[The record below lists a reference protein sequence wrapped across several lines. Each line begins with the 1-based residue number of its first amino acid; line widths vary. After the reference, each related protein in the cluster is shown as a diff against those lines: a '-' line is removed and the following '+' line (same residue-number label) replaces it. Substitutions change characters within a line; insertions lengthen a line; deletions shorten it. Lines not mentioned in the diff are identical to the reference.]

1 MARTLAFRLVAA
13 VPLVFL
19 VSLLAFG
26 LVHLMP
32 GSASETILGDAAT
45 PEAVAELDAE
55 LGLDRPIIEQYWNW
69 ATDAVQGDFGRS
81 LITSRDVS
89 DTLVERFPVT
99 ISIAMGGLVVA
110 LMIGVVGGTVAALRQ
125 GRLSDRVISLLTASG
140 LAVPN
145 FWVAVLLAFY
155 FGVER
160 DWFPAIGYV
169 GPTESITQWI
179 YHLILP
185 SLALGLGS
193 AAVIARQMRG
203 GLLDVLDR
211 PYIRAARAKGLR
223 YRRVVVVHA
232 MKNAFIPV
240 ITVVGFQA
248 SVMIGGAVLVE
259 QIFGMPGIGVQVVG
273 AVLSQDMPLVQ
284 GVVMVSAVIVIFM
297 NTLIDVSYA
306 YFDPRVR
313 LS

>member
-1 MARTLAFRLVAA
+1 MGRTLAFRLVAA
-13 VPLVFL
+13 VPLIFL

-26 LVHLMP
+26 LVHLIP
-32 GSASETILGDAAT
+32 GSASETILGDGAT
-45 PEAVAELDAE
+45 PEAVAELDAQ
-55 LGLDRPIIEQYWNW
+55 LGLDRPLLEQYWNW
-69 ATDAVQGDFGRS
+69 ATDAMRGDFGRS

-99 ISIAMGGLVVA
+99 ISVAMGGLVVA
-110 LMIGVVGGTVAALRQ
+110 LLVGVTAGTVAALRQ
-125 GRLSDRVISLLTASG
+125 GRLTDRAISLFAATG

-155 FGVER
+155 LGVER
-160 DWFPAIGYV
+160 QWFPAIGYV
-169 GPTESITQWI
+169 GPTESVVQWL
-179 YHLILP
+179 YHLVLP
-185 SLALGLGS
+185 SFALGIGS
-193 AAVIARQMRG
+193 SAVIARQMRG
-203 GLLDVLDR
+203 GLLDVLER
-211 PYIRAARAKGLR
+211 PYIRAARAKGLQ

-240 ITVVGFQA
+240 VTVVGFQA
-248 SVMIGGAVLVE
+248 SVMLGGAVLVE

-273 AVLSQDMPLVQ
+273 AVLSQDLPLVQ
-284 GVVMVSAVIVIFM
+284 GVVMVSAVSVILV

>member
-1 MARTLAFRLVAA
+1 MARTLAFRLIAA

-32 GSASETILGDAAT
+32 GSASEAILGEGAT
-45 PEAVAELDAE
+45 PEAIAELDAE
-55 LGLDRPIIEQYWNW
+55 LGLDRPILEQYWTW
-69 ATDAVQGDFGRS
+69 ATNALQGDFGRS
-81 LITSRDVS
+81 LITSREVS
-89 DTLVERFPVT
+89 DTIIERFPVT
-99 ISIAMGGLVVA
+99 ISVAMGGLVVA
-110 LMIGVVGGTVAALRQ
+110 LVIGIVGGTVAALRQ
-125 GRLSDRVISLLTASG
+125 GRLTDRAISLLTATG

-155 FGVER
+155 FGVQR

-169 GPTESITQWI
+169 GPTESVTQWI
-179 YHLILP
+179 YHLIMP
-185 SLALGLGS
+185 SVALGLGS

-211 PYIRAARAKGLR
+211 PYIRAARAKGLG
-223 YRRVVVVHA
+223 YPRVVIVHA
-232 MKNAFIPV
+232 VKNAFIPV
-240 ITVVGFQA
+240 MTVVGFQA
-248 SVMIGGAVLVE
+248 SLMLGGAVLVE
-259 QIFGMPGIGVQVVG
+259 QIFGMPGIGVQIVG
-273 AVLSQDMPLVQ
+273 AVLAQDMPLVQ
-284 GVVMVSAVIVIFM
+284 GVVMVSAVLVIIM
-297 NTLIDVSYA
+297 NTVIDVSYA

>member
-1 MARTLAFRLVAA
+1 MAPTLAFRLVAA

-26 LVHLMP
+26 LVHLIP
-32 GSASETILGDAAT
+32 GSASETILGEGAT

-55 LGLDRPIIEQYWNW
+55 LGLDRPLIEQYWNW
-69 ATDAVQGDFGRS
+69 ASGAVRGDFGRS
-81 LITSRDVS
+81 LVTSREVS

-99 ISIAMGGLVVA
+99 ISVASGGLVVS
-110 LMIGVVGGTVAALRQ
+110 LLIGVVGGTVAALRQ
-125 GRLSDRVISLLTASG
+125 GRLTDRLISLLTATG

-155 FGVER
+155 FGVQR

-169 GPTESITQWI
+169 GPTESLTQWI

-211 PYIRAARAKGLR
+211 PYVRAARAKGLR
-223 YRRVVVVHA
+223 YRRVVIVHA

-248 SVMIGGAVLVE
+248 SVMLGGAVLVE

-273 AVLSQDMPLVQ
+273 AVLAQDLPLVQ
-284 GVVMVSAVIVIFM
+284 GVVMVSAVAVILM

>member
-1 MARTLAFRLVAA
+1 MVRTLAFRLVAA

-32 GSASETILGDAAT
+32 GSASETILGDGAT
-45 PEAVAELDAE
+45 PEAVAALDAE
-55 LGLDRPIIEQYWNW
+55 LGLDRPIVEQYWNW

-81 LITSRDVS
+81 LITSREVS
-89 DTLVERFPVT
+89 DTLIERFPVT
-99 ISIAMGGLVVA
+99 ISVAMGGLVVA
-110 LMIGVVGGTVAALRQ
+110 LAIGVVSGTVAALRQ
-125 GRLSDRVISLLTASG
+125 GRLTDRIISLLTATG

-155 FGVER
+155 LGVER

-169 GPTESITQWI
+169 GPTESIPQWL
-179 YHLILP
+179 YHLVLP
-185 SLALGLGS
+185 SIALGLGS

-211 PYIRAARAKGLR
+211 PYIRAARSKGLR
-223 YRRVVVVHA
+223 YPRVMIVHA

-248 SVMIGGAVLVE
+248 SLMLGGAILVE
-259 QIFGMPGIGVQVVG
+259 QIFGMPGIGVQIVG
-273 AVLSQDMPLVQ
+273 AVLAQDMPLVQ
-284 GVVMVSAVIVIFM
+284 GVVMVSAVFVILM